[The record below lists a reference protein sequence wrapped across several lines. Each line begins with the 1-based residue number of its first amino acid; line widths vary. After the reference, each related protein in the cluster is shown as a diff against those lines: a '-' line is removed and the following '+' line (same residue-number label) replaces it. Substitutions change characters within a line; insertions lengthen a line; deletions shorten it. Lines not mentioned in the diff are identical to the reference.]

1 MSAVWS
7 LSGVKR
13 TSQFKNG
20 ISVCDPRETS
30 SADSLRRE
38 FTVRIFDLDHMQ
50 ASTKSSILAANVN
63 SRRIR
68 VRA

>member
-1 MSAVWS
+1 M
-7 LSGVKR
+7 
-13 TSQFKNG
+13 SQF
-20 ISVCDPRETS
+20 DPRETS

-38 FTVRIFDLDHMQ
+38 FTVRIFDLNHIQ

>member
-1 MSAVWS
+1 MANGPPFATLNHFADDLGIASE
-7 LSGVKR
+7 
-13 TSQFKNG
+13 SQ
-20 ISVCDPRETS
+20 
-30 SADSLRRE
+30 SLR
-38 FTVRIFDLDHMQ
+38 FGINHIQ